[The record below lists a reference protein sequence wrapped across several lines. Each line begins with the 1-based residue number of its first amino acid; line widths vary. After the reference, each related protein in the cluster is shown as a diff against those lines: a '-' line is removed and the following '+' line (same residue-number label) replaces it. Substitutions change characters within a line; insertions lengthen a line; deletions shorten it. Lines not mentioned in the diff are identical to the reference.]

1 MTART
6 IVGAALALG
15 LGLGLLAGCTPSEV
29 ILPGERLDIRDGRPG
44 AAAQMVN
51 EARAVPLPVAVA
63 NADWTHRNGGPDHA
77 MSHPALPGTLTLA
90 FAADIGEGDS
100 RGARI
105 TADPVVAGGRI
116 YTLDARA
123 NVTATS
129 LGGATLWTRDVTP
142 ASDGRAD
149 ASGGGI
155 AVADGR
161 VFVATGFGRL
171 TALDAATGAELWT
184 QVLQAPGGSA
194 PTVLGDLVYVVARD
208 SRAWALDVGSGRIAW
223 QIAGIPST
231 ANFAGGAGAAVT
243 SDIAVF
249 PFPSGEV
256 LAAFPQGGLRRW
268 SSVIA
273 GARPGQAGGVAA
285 TDISGDPV
293 IDGGTVYV
301 GNVSGRVV
309 AMRLADGERLWTAL
323 DGATSPVW
331 PAGGSLFLINDINQL
346 VRLDAADGS
355 PVWRVDLPVFVAAN
369 ARRQSTRH
377 AHYGPVLAGGR
388 LIVASSD
395 GVIRQ
400 FDPTS
405 GAPLGDIALP
415 GGAASNPV
423 VAGGTLFVVTKRG
436 QLAAFR

>member
-1 MTART
+1 MSPRT
-6 IVGAALALG
+6 FIAAALSLG
-15 LGLGLLAGCTPSEV
+15 LVAGCGAPQV
-29 ILPGERLDIRDGRPG
+29 ILPGERLDIRAGRAD
-44 AAAQMVN
+44 AAAPMVN
-51 EARAVPLPVAVA
+51 EVRPVPLPAA
-63 NADWTHRNGGPDHA
+63 IAHADWTHRNGGPAHRIT
-77 MSHPALPGTLTLA
+77 HPVLPGALTLA
-90 FAADIGEGDS
+90 FLAPIGEGDS

-116 YTLDARA
+116 FTLDARA

-129 LGGATLWTRDVTP
+129 LAGATLWTRDVTP
-142 ASDGRAD
+142 DSDGRGD

-161 VFVATGFGRL
+161 VFVSTGFGRL

-194 PTVLGDLVYVVARD
+194 PTIMGDLVYVVARD
-208 SRAWALDVGSGRIAW
+208 SRAWAIETGNGRIAW
-223 QIAGIPST
+223 QISGIPST

-243 SDIAVF
+243 PDIAVF

-273 GARPGQAGGVAA
+273 GARPGQAGSVAA

-309 AMRLADGERLWTAL
+309 AMSLANGDRLWTAL
-323 DGATSPVW
+323 DGAVSPVW

-355 PVWRVDLPVFVAAN
+355 PVWRVDLPVFVEERE
-369 ARRQSTRH
+369 RRQRTRH

-423 VAGGTLFVVTKRG
+423 VAGGTLYVVTKRG